1 MWHNIFIFIH
11 SSFVVDREDVN
22 YMAISANMAV
32 RGSKG
37 GPDRYDIYLKY
48 GAPPTEESYDQRST
62 VTASESYIGK
72 VLYR

>member
-1 MWHNIFIFIH
+1 M
-11 SSFVVDREDVN
+11 VDRDDVN

-37 GPDRYDIYLKY
+37 GPERYEVYMKY
-48 GAPPTEESYDQRST
+48 GAIPTETDFDQRST